1 MAETK
6 GVDGVVKIA
15 ATGGSVANLAH
26 VTAFTLEE
34 TTETLDVTSM
44 GDSHRQILSTFKAFN
59 GTIDGYWDS
68 AQTDLGHDADTDP
81 TIQAGTTI
89 DFELYPAG
97 DSGADAIYYSGSGIV
112 TSISRSASFDGAV
125 EFSLAFDGTGNLT
138 YAAEDDS

>member
-15 ATGGSVANLAH
+15 ATGSTPAAVLH
-26 VTAFTLEE
+26 VTAFSLEE

-44 GDSHRQILSTFKAFN
+44 GDTSREILTTFKAFS
-59 GTIDGYWDS
+59 GSIDCFWDADS
-68 AQTDLGHDADTDP
+68 PALGHDSVAEP
-81 TIQAGTTI
+81 AVQAGTKI

-97 DSGADAIYYSGSGIV
+97 TGGAYYTGSAIV

-125 EFSLAFDGTGNLT
+125 EMSVSFEGTGDLA
-138 YAAEDDS
+138 YG